1 MTSPR
6 SFRFVIHQTQTLLF
20 IHSAH
25 SAKARRPEKHA
36 SSLAST
42 FPFYTSG
49 SIIHNSPVRDVSL
62 IWFNVLSYAWVL
74 NGVRPPSFHS
84 GWIEQTN
91 RKWMTNEDVSKTLCH
106 WHTPGF
112 QILTHTH
119 IYAVKSSGDYGHI
132 QHLHSLSLI
141 IREVSKQNWEETE
154 RSIQIIPEQTGADS
168 LNCSICLPKIGQF
181 ILISAK

>member
-6 SFRFVIHQTQTLLF
+6 SFRFVIHQMQTLLF
-20 IHSAH
+20 IHSAR

-42 FPFYTSG
+42 FPFYMSG

-106 WHTPGF
+106 WHTPDT
-112 QILTHTH
+112 LTHTH
-119 IYAVKSSGDYGHI
+119 MQWKAEVTTAISSTYT
-132 QHLHSLSLI
+132 LSLSLSM
-141 IREVSKQNWEETE
+141 RSVSRIGKKRRDQYKL
-154 RSIQIIPEQTGADS
+154 S
-168 LNCSICLPKIGQF
+168 LSKPALTAWIAAYVYPKSGN
-181 ILISAK
+181 LS

>member
-20 IHSAH
+20 IHSAC
-25 SAKARRPEKHA
+25 SAMARRPEKHA

-49 SIIHNSPVRDVSL
+49 SIIHNGPVRDVSL

-74 NGVRPPSFHS
+74 NGVLPPSFHS

-112 QILTHTH
+112 QIHTHTH
-119 IYAVKSSGDYGHI
+119 TRCEKQRWLRPYPA
-132 QHLHSLSLI
+132 LTLSLSLSLSV
-141 IREVSKQNWEETE
+141 RSVSRIGKKRRDQYKL
-154 RSIQIIPEQTGADS
+154 S
-168 LNCSICLPKIGQF
+168 LSKPALTAWIAAYVYPKSGN
-181 ILISAK
+181 LS

>member
-6 SFRFVIHQTQTLLF
+6 SFRFVIHQMQTLLF
-20 IHSAH
+20 IHSAC

-74 NGVRPPSFHS
+74 NGVLPPSFHS

-112 QILTHTH
+112 QIHTHTH
-119 IYAVKSSGDYGHI
+119 TLWKAAVTKAISSTYT
-132 QHLHSLSLI
+132 LSLSLI

>member
-20 IHSAH
+20 IHSALV
-25 SAKARRPEKHA
+25 RPEKHA

-42 FPFYTSG
+42 FPFYMVG
-49 SIIHNSPVRDVSL
+49 SIIHNGPVRDVSL

-74 NGVRPPSFHS
+74 NGVQPPSLHS

-119 IYAVKSSGDYGHI
+119 MLWKHI
-132 QHLHSLSLI
+132 QHLHTHSLSLSLSV
-141 IREVSKQNWEETE
+141 RSVSRIGKKRRDQYKL
-154 RSIQIIPEQTGADS
+154 S
-168 LNCSICLPKIGQF
+168 LSKPALTAWIAAYVYPKSGN
-181 ILISAK
+181 LS

>member
-20 IHSAH
+20 IHFALV
-25 SAKARRPEKHA
+25 RRPEKHA

-42 FPFYTSG
+42 FPFYTGG
-49 SIIHNSPVRDVSL
+49 SIIHNGPVRDVSL

-74 NGVRPPSFHS
+74 NGVQPPSLHS

-119 IYAVKSSGDYGHI
+119 AVKSSGEYSHI
-132 QHLHSLSLI
+132 QHLHTLSLSLSV
-141 IREVSKQNWEETE
+141 RSVSRIGKKRRDQYKL
-154 RSIQIIPEQTGADS
+154 S
-168 LNCSICLPKIGQF
+168 LSKPALTAWIAAYVYPKSGN
-181 ILISAK
+181 LS